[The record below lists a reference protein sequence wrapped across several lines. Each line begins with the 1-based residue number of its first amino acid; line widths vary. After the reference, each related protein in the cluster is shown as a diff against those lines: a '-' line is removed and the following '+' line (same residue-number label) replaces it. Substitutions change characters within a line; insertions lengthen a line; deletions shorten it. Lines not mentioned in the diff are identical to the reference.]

1 MMLKRLNINKEILI
15 LTAILIALPFFLSN
29 GFYYEIAIL
38 SMLNAMICIGLNLLM
53 GYAGQVSLGHGAFA
67 GLGGYISAILAT
79 NFGLNPLLAIFISL
93 VIMALFAFIIS
104 KPILKLH
111 GHYLAMATLGVG
123 IIINI
128 VLVNEEEL
136 TGGTDGMS
144 VDYFT
149 LFGFTFEDSLHW
161 YILIAVI
168 LILTIWAFEN
178 LINSP
183 FGRVLRS
190 LHDSE
195 KAASCVGINVA
206 NYKSYVFV
214 ISVIS
219 ATIAGSLYAFFA
231 GFISPVEAGFNHS
244 IELVVMVVLGG
255 LGRLYGAIIGATI
268 LTVIPQLLTAF
279 EEYETMVLG
288 AIIITIMIF
297 MPKGVASVYD
307 YIKGKFD
314 ARRI

>member
-1 MMLKRLNINKEILI
+1 MMQRLNINKEILI
-15 LTAILIALPFFLSN
+15 LTAILMVLPFFLSN

-79 NFGLNPLLAIFISL
+79 NYGLNPLLAIFISII
-93 VIMALFAFIIS
+93 IMGIFAFIIS

-128 VLVNEEEL
+128 ILTNETEL

-149 LFGFTFEDSLHW
+149 VFGFTFSNNLHW

-168 LILTIWAFEN
+168 LVLTVWAFQN
-178 LINSP
+178 LIDSP
-183 FGRVLRS
+183 FGRSLRS

-219 ATIAGSLYAFFA
+219 ATIAGSLYAFFS
-231 GFISPVEAGFNHS
+231 GFISPVEAGFHHS

-255 LGRLYGAIIGATI
+255 LGRLYGAIIGATL
-268 LTVIPQLLTAF
+268 LTVLPQLLTAF
-279 EEYETMVLG
+279 EEYETMILG
-288 AIIITIMIF
+288 MIIIAIMIF
-297 MPKGVASVYD
+297 MPKGIASIYD
-307 YIKGKFD
+307 YFKEKFN
-314 ARRI
+314 ARSI